1 MQPLINFLA
10 KKMSKTI
17 NQNEINA
24 IIWQA
29 CDTFRGVVDPSE
41 YKKYILVFLFLKYI
55 SDIWKDKQ
63 KEYTAKYNGDPERIR
78 RALARERFIV
88 PDDCSFD
95 YIYNRRKDS
104 DIGQKINMALDNI
117 EEANRGKLDGIFRGI
132 DFNSETNLGE
142 TRDRN
147 RRLKNL
153 IDDFANDALDLRPSH
168 SGNLD
173 IIGNVY
179 EYLIARFATTE
190 GKKGGDFFTP
200 AEISTTIAR
209 LMHPRPGQR
218 IYDPACGSG
227 SLLIKVAQE
236 IGSDNFSLYGQ
247 ESNGGTWALC
257 KMNMFL
263 HRRDNAQIEWGD
275 TLNNPKLLDGGKL
288 AKFDI
293 VVANPPFSLDM
304 WGQEYADRDPFQR
317 FWRGIPPQSTAD
329 YAFISHII
337 ESTAENT
344 GKAGVVI
351 PHGVLFRESVE
362 RKIRQKFIEE
372 NLLEAVIGLPAK
384 LFYGTAIPAAILVFN
399 RGKTTTDVLF
409 IDAGKEYIEGKNQ
422 NKPGEQ
428 HIQRI
433 IETYDAFETTDKYS
447 YRASFEEIKKN
458 EFNLNIPR
466 YVDTCEVEET
476 DIPVLLQ
483 EIEQLETELKEVK
496 QEMNKHLK
504 ELEH

>member
-1 MQPLINFLA
+1 MP
-10 KKMSKTI
+10 KPI
-17 NQNEINA
+17 NQDEINA
-24 IIWQA
+24 IVWQT

-41 YKKYILVFLFLKYI
+41 YKNYILVFLFLKYI
-55 SDIWKDKQ
+55 SDIRKDKQ

-95 YIYNRRKDS
+95 YIYNHRKDS
-104 DIGQKINMALDNI
+104 DIGQKINMLLDNI
-117 EEANRGKLDGIFRGI
+117 EEANKGKLDGIFRRI

-153 IDDFANDALDLRPSH
+153 IDDFANDALDFRPSH
-168 SGNLD
+168 TGNLD

-179 EYLIARFATTE
+179 EYLIARFASTA
-190 GKKGGDFFTP
+190 GKKGGDFYTP
-200 AEISTTIAR
+200 AEVSTTIAR
-209 LMHPRPGQR
+209 LMHPKPGQR

-247 ESNGGTWALC
+247 ESNGDTWALC

-263 HRRDNAQIEWGD
+263 HRRDNAQIEWGN
-275 TLNNPKLLDGGKL
+275 TLNNPKLMDGGKL

-293 VVANPPFSLDM
+293 VVANPPFSLDK
-304 WGQEYADRDPFQR
+304 WGQEYADKDLFQR
-317 FWRGIPPQSTAD
+317 FWRGIPPKSTAD
-329 YAFISHII
+329 YAFISHMI
-337 ESTAENT
+337 ESTVEHT
-344 GKAGVVI
+344 GKVGVVV
-351 PHGVLFRESVE
+351 PLGVLFRGSAEG
-362 RKIRQKFIEE
+362 KIRQKIIKE

-384 LFYGTAIPAAILVFN
+384 LFYGTGIPAAILVFN

-409 IDAGKEYIEGKNQ
+409 IDASKEYIEGKNQ
-422 NKPGEQ
+422 NKLGEQ

-433 IETYDAFETTDKYS
+433 IETYNALETTDKYS
-447 YRASFEEIKKN
+447 YRATFDEIEKN

-466 YVDTCEVEET
+466 YIDTCEEKET
-476 DIPVLLQ
+476 NIPALQ
-483 EIEQLETELKEVK
+483 KEIEQLETELEEVK
-496 QEMNKHLK
+496 EEMNKYLK
-504 ELEH
+504 ELEY